1 MPRAVEE
8 GIRWETPLLAIS
20 RTTTRG
26 AEVCDVAVPAGATV
40 VCNLGAAN
48 HDDTRWTDA
57 EAFDIF
63 LERRPHIGFAHGPHM
78 CLGMHLARMET
89 QVALT
94 ALLDRLPGL
103 RIDPAEADPYIA
115 GRVFRAPP
123 RLDVVWD

>member
-1 MPRAVEE
+1 VR
-8 GIRWETPLLAIS
+8 RWY
-20 RTTTRG
+20 
-26 AEVCDVAVPAGATV
+26 ATWD
-40 VCNLGAAN
+40 
-48 HDDTRWTDA
+48 DDTRWTDA

-63 LERRPHIGFAHGPHM
+63 RERRPHIGFAHGPRM

-115 GRVFRAPP
+115 GRVFRARPGWTSSGIDATGP
-123 RLDVVWD
+123 LVSVMKTNEIQRTVIAERQGGDQP